1 VREQQTYN
9 TEWQRPIGS
18 FMSHEAQ
25 SSKYKHNMGGPPG
38 GGPPANGMGG
48 GGGNMNPMGGMGM
61 GMNPMGGMGSAMGG
75 AGGMG
80 NPMGGA
86 VPGFDPTALAAM
98 YQKLMMSEF
107 ARAYIVFNSD
117 AITPKT

>member
-1 VREQQTYN
+1 
-9 TEWQRPIGS
+9 
-18 FMSHEAQ
+18 MSHDAQ
-25 SSKYKHNMGGPPG
+25 SSKYKHNV
-38 GGPPANGMGG
+38 GGPPAGGRPPNGMGG

-61 GMNPMGGMGSAMGG
+61 GMNPMGGMGNPMGG
-75 AGGMG
+75 AGGMA

-107 ARAYIVFNSD
+107 VGASVLTRR
-117 AITPKT
+117 